1 MKIHIK
7 APVLAV
13 TAMFVLSGCDLLDVD
28 NPNNLVEES
37 VQLESAA
44 NAMANGSL
52 RLVSEAVGDVWEAP
66 AVVADEL
73 FWVGSRDAWGQL
85 DDGFITDP
93 LNEFTDGAFP
103 SLGRAVWMAQ
113 EAVDVLTMHVENNPG
128 NASFARDLAR
138 AQLFNGII
146 LMVTGEIQD
155 DMTFSDKTDDGPP
168 VGPANMFQVLEEAI
182 TNLDAAING
191 FSGLTDCGDVS
202 CSEWATRAR
211 AVRARA
217 RMSRVI
223 WDELNPDASGATATP
238 LDFGTARDDAE
249 TVLDAVGG
257 SDWAYGLAF
266 TSASTGADIFGNVNN
281 RGENQIDQSIVF
293 SDGPVPDDRGD
304 ITLLDPVDGE
314 GDERAEQVVNRFGDN
329 QFGTL
334 DIVTERLMRLIVA
347 EDALQEGDTGE
358 FEAQIDAIRDLN
370 SKTEF
375 DSGGTV
381 SDMDM
386 LMHERRVN
394 TLFMGLRLQDMFR
407 WGLQVDRWQPASSA
421 VTSPGQMLPITIIE
435 CRANE
440 FLDSDTCAPIGG

>member
-13 TAMFVLSGCDLLDVD
+13 AAAFALSGCNLLDVD

-37 VQLESAA
+37 VQRQTAA

-73 FWVGSRDAWGQL
+73 YWVGSRDAWGQL
-85 DDGFITDP
+85 DDGFVDDP

-103 SLGRAVWMAQ
+103 TLGRAVWMAQ
-113 EAVDVLTMHVENNPG
+113 EAVRVLTVHVSENPDDD
-128 NASFARDLAR
+128 SFALDLAR
-138 AQLFNGII
+138 AQFFNGII

-155 DMTFSDKTDDGPP
+155 DMTFSDKMEDGPP
-168 VGPANMFQVLEEAI
+168 VGPANMYQVLDDAI
-182 TNLDAAING
+182 ANLDAAISG
-191 FSGLTDCGDVS
+191 FNAL
-202 CSEWATRAR
+202 EEPELARAALAMRAR
-211 AVRARA
+211 AK
-217 RMSRVI
+217 MSRVI
-223 WDELNPDASGATATP
+223 WDELNPDASGASPTA

-249 TVLDAVGG
+249 TVLDDIGG
-257 SDWAYGLAF
+257 SDWAYSFGFSA
-266 TSASTGADIFGNVNN
+266 ASTGADILGNVNN

-304 ITLLDPVDGE
+304 ITLMDPVDGE
-314 GDERAEQVVNRFGDN
+314 ADERAAQVVTAYGDN
-329 QFGTL
+329 QYGSL
-334 DIVTERLMRLIVA
+334 DIVTERLLRLIVA
-347 EDALQEGDTGE
+347 EDALQENDTGE
-358 FEAQIDAIRDLN
+358 FEAQIDAIRELN
-370 SKTEF
+370 SKAEF
-375 DSGGTV
+375 DVGGAV
-381 SDMDM
+381 GNMDM

-407 WGLQVDRWQPASSA
+407 WGLQLERWQPASSA

-435 CRANE
+435 CRANQY
-440 FLDSDTCAPIGG
+440 LDNDSCATIGG